1 VSWPPPPSSPW
12 RVAPLLAYALFG
24 LFGAVIYRAAN
35 TLDAMIG
42 YRGRYEH
49 LGKAAARLD
58 ALLNVIPARL
68 ILVAAGLAAA
78 LALAVAAA
86 RSGYGL

>member
-1 VSWPPPPSSPW
+1 
-12 RVAPLLAYALFG
+12 
-24 LFGAVIYRAAN
+24 
-35 TLDAMIG
+35 MIG

-58 ALLNVIPARL
+58 DLLNVIPSRL